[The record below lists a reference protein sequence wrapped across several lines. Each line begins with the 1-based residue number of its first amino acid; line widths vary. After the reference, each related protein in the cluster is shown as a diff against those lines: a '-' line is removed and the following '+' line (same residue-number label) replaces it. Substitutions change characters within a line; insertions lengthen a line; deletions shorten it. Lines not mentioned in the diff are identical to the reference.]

1 MTIAIGTSYIC
12 FSNYSTTGIVQLLS
26 DNLFS
31 VTYPKSLAVGTAL
44 FDFEDCLQVKYLGE
58 DGENTPVA
66 GAVAVCS
73 PWDLLVSK

>member
-1 MTIAIGTSYIC
+1 LPLVHPI
-12 FSNYSTTGIVQLLS
+12 FVFQTTAPLEIVQLLS
-26 DNLFS
+26 VNLLS

-44 FDFEDCLQVKYLGE
+44 SDFEDCLQVKYLGE